1 MCEFTLFI
9 TQKNVT
15 SKKLVETVNTFLTES
30 FSDRFR
36 LNIVEVLRDPESALQ
51 NSVMATPTLLKTVPA
66 PSRQVT
72 GNLWDKEQVL
82 AGLGLAA

>member
-9 TQKNVT
+9 TEENIAA
-15 SKKLVETVNTFLTES
+15 KKLVKTVTTFLTES
-30 FSDRFR
+30 LNDRFK
-36 LNIVEVLRDPESALQ
+36 LHIVEVLKNPDRALQ
-51 NSVMATPTLLKTVPA
+51 RGVMATPTLLKTVPA